1 MIDPH
6 TELAFMNRVLGVFAA
21 ARRHSDLLWHI
32 RDGRVHFSAN
42 VSDVFAW
49 GGGDAEE
56 ITADT
61 LPVLEQA
68 FADLE
73 PVDGDGYLAELYAAR
88 IRHMRPQSAA
98 YPDFSSAVQELFNAC
113 GPERSLGLGNP
124 KPIPAT
130 TDG

>member
-6 TELAFMNRVLGVFAA
+6 TELVFVKRVLEVFAA
-21 ARRHSDLLWHI
+21 AHCHSDLLWHVHDGGI
-32 RDGRVHFSAN
+32 RFSAN

-56 ITADT
+56 ITVET

-68 FADLE
+68 FAELK
-73 PVDGDGYLAELYAAR
+73 PLDGDGYLAELYAAR
-88 IRHMRPQSAA
+88 IRRMRPQGAA
-98 YPDFSSAVQELFNAC
+98 YPDFSAPVQKLFNAC
-113 GPERSLGLGNP
+113 GPERALGFANP

-130 TDG
+130 TDA